1 MQKIIVDYGVQK
13 KLAKDVGCSTR
24 SVQSAL
30 RFVTEG
36 EQPDLIR
43 VKAIRDYNGLLIKK
57 PSRFNMKKHTL

>member
-13 KLAKDVGCSTR
+13 KLAKEIGCSTR
-24 SVQSAL
+24 SIQSAL

-43 VKAIRDYNGLLIKK
+43 IKAIRDYKGILIKRENSLNFK
-57 PSRFNMKKHTL
+57 KKHS